1 MQEPPP
7 AELVA
12 LLTATLEA
20 THDGIIVVDPSRRV
34 VLWNTTLLRMFG
46 VTADALLEGGVD
58 AVNAAL
64 LPQLENVDDVRET
77 SRRLW
82 AHPDRELF
90 DTIRFKDGRI
100 YERFIAPHRVGN
112 EVVWIVVSVHDVTR
126 TAAIQRELEQHRTF
140 LEQAQEVAH
149 IGSWVAELDGS
160 ERVGWSRETH
170 RIFGIEPNDFQGT
183 RAAYYE
189 LVHPDDREAVAAA
202 ARTARERSGR
212 TEIDHRIIRRD
223 GTLRWIH
230 LETDV
235 VRDAAGRPVRMIGT
249 AQDVTERRALEDQL
263 RQAQKMEAIGRLAG
277 GIAHDINNALTAIAG
292 YAELALGEVPPH
304 DQARADIEEIRRA
317 AERAGSVTKQ
327 LLAFSRKQIIE
338 PRLFDLNDTVAAIAR
353 LLSRLVGSD
362 VVVRTQLALELRPIV
377 GDPGQIE
384 QAIVNLAVNARDAM
398 PDGGSVALETSD
410 VVVDEAMARTH
421 VPMPPGEYVRLSVRD
436 TGQGMSADTQAR
448 IFEPFFTTKAAGKG
462 TGLGLSM
469 VYGTMKQIGG
479 FIFVSSA
486 LGRGTTFT
494 LYFPPAPES
503 AARAAMRGH
512 GAASGSR
519 PTILIAEDEDA
530 VRQLVASTL
539 RDEYTVLLARSAD
552 DALRI
557 ADERNEPVDLLLTD
571 AIMPGKSGVELAAA
585 LVQRWPSLRVM
596 FMSGYTEEELSVNG
610 VERPVTVLEKP
621 FTPRDLRRRIREM
634 FVTP

>member
-1 MQEPPP
+1 VQDPPP
-7 AELVA
+7 TDLVA

-20 THDGIIVVDPSRRV
+20 THDGIIVVDANRRI

-46 VTADALLEGGVD
+46 VTSDVLLEGGVD
-58 AVNAAL
+58 AVNDVL
-64 LPQLENVDDVRET
+64 WPQLENVDDVRET

-82 AHPDRELF
+82 ANPDRELF
-90 DTIRFKDGRI
+90 DIIRFKDGRI
-100 YERFIAPHRVGN
+100 YERFIAPHRVDDQ
-112 EVVWIVVSVHDVTR
+112 VVWIVVSVHDVTR
-126 TAAIQRELEQHRTF
+126 TAAIQQELEQHRTF

-170 RIFGIEPNDFQGT
+170 RIFGVEPNEFPGT
-183 RAAYYE
+183 RAAYYAF
-189 LVHPDDREAVAAA
+189 VHPDDRDAVAAA
-202 ARTARERSGR
+202 AQSAREQSGR

-223 GTLRWIH
+223 GALRWIH

-235 VRDAAGRPVRMIGT
+235 VRDAAGRPIRMIGT

-304 DQARADIEEIRRA
+304 APARADIEEIRRA

-338 PRLFDLNDTVAAIAR
+338 PRLFDLNDTVTAIAR
-353 LLSRLVGSD
+353 LLARLVGSD
-362 VVVRTQLALELRPIV
+362 VLVRTHLADELRPIV

-398 PDGGSVALETSD
+398 PEGGSITLETSD
-410 VVVDEAMARTH
+410 VVVDEAVARTH
-421 VPMPPGEYVRLSVRD
+421 LPMPPGEYVRLAVRD

-479 FIFVSSA
+479 FIFVASE

-503 AARAAMRGH
+503 AARAAARGR
-512 GAASGSR
+512 GASSGDR

-530 VRQLVASTL
+530 VRHLVASTL

-552 DALRI
+552 DALRV
-557 ADERNEPVDLLLTD
+557 ADERSEPVDLLLTD
-571 AIMPGKSGVELAAA
+571 AIMPGKSGVELAAT
-585 LVQRWPSLRVM
+585 LVKRWPSLRVM
-596 FMSGYTEEELSVNG
+596 FMSGYTEEQLSVAG
-610 VERPVTVLEKP
+610 VERPVTILEKP

-634 FVTP
+634 FVAR